1 MATDIGGVWRTVGG
15 RRIFIKD
22 GEDLETAMKK
32 SGKFKKEEIKEK
44 QEDKKDLSYQGK
56 ESDKAP
62 TTGKTADVVI
72 KEVKKWEEEGKNS
85 VVIERNKDAIETL
98 KKIEGKPDEKIK
110 IYRATPSDEI
120 NDGDWVFL
128 DKQHAEDWTKTPFG
142 QQKIGFKVVEM
153 ETEAKNVEW
162 TGKNLEFA
170 YREPK
175 QTNTIAKDYSKLT
188 RKEMATMLVDDQIK
202 RGIVKP
208 ESREKQIQA
217 RLTGQFKMSEMDLRD
232 YIKKYLK

>member
-22 GEDLETAMKK
+22 GEDLATAMKK
-32 SGKFKKEEIKEK
+32 SGKFK
-44 QEDKKDLSYQGK
+44 DLSYQGK
-56 ESDKAP
+56 GSEKAP
-62 TTGKTADVVI
+62 PTGKTADVVI
-72 KEVKKWEEEGKNS
+72 KEVRKWEEEGKNS
-85 VVIERNKDAIETL
+85 RVIEWNKDGIEVL
-98 KKIEGKPDEKIK
+98 KRIEGKPNEKIK
-110 IYRATPSDEI
+110 IYRATPGEEI
-120 NDGDWVFL
+120 NDGDWVFI
-128 DKQHAEDWTKTPFG
+128 DKQHAESWTKTPFG
-142 QQKIGFKVVEM
+142 NPKPGFKVVEM

-175 QTNTIAKDYSKLT
+175 KVETTKDFSKLT

-202 RGIVKP
+202 RGIIKR
-208 ESREKQIQA
+208 ESRERQIQS
-217 RLTGQFKMSEMDLRD
+217 RLTGQFKMSEMDLRE

>member
-1 MATDIGGVWRTVGG
+1 MAKTDIGGVWRTVGG

-44 QEDKKDLSYQGK
+44 KEEKDLSYQGK

-62 TTGKTADVVI
+62 ITGKTADVVI
-72 KEVKKWEEEGKNS
+72 KEVEKWEKEGKNS
-85 VVIERNKDAIETL
+85 VVIERNKEAIETL

-175 QTNTIAKDYSKLT
+175 QPSINVKDYSKLT

-217 RLTGQFKMSEMDLRD
+217 RLTGQFKMSEMDLRN
-232 YIKKYLK
+232 YIKKYFK

>member
-32 SGKFKKEEIKEK
+32 SGKFGNKKEEK
-44 QEDKKDLSYQGK
+44 QENEKDLSYQGK

-72 KEVKKWEEEGKNS
+72 KEVRKWEEEGKNS
-85 VVIERNKDAIETL
+85 KVIEWNKDGIETL
-98 KKIEGKPDEKIK
+98 EKIEGKPNEKIK
-110 IYRATPSDEI
+110 IYRATPGDSI
-120 NDGDWVFL
+120 NDGDWVFI
-128 DKQHAEDWTKTPFG
+128 DKQHAENWTKTPFG
-142 QQKIGFKVVEM
+142 TPKIGFKVVEM

-175 QTNTIAKDYSKLT
+175 QIIPNIKDISKLT

-202 RGIVKP
+202 RGVIKP
-208 ESREKQIQA
+208 ESRQRQIKA
-217 RLTGQFKMSEMDLRD
+217 RLTGQFKMSEMDLRE